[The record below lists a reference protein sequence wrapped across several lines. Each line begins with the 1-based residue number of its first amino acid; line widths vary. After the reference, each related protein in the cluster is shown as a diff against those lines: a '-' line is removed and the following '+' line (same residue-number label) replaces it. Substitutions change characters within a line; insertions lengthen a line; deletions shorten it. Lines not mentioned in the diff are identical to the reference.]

1 MFKNRGLAFKLG
13 LGFGLLILLAIL
25 VAGVGALSLRQLLER
40 STKMETVNDISDD
53 VTNAR
58 MDMLYFMNTKDMS
71 RLDRF
76 RKNLGMA
83 RDKAQKL
90 KQTLVDPRNRDRMD
104 ALVAEV
110 AAYETGLSRY
120 LESEKGREETFKAL
134 VDAAAALQKAAE
146 DIAKHQADAMTKMAG
161 SGTEAMV
168 RAATLRSRTEGLVQ
182 QFLRSR
188 IEVLYYLW
196 KGEKGR
202 MDAAR
207 DILEGLANA
216 GRDIQSLMPDAD
228 ERAVMADI
236 LSRAETYK
244 NRMDGFVVASEAQ
257 AAVGKEMAV
266 AAEKAAKVADEAS
279 DAQKE
284 SMLQE
289 SRTANILSLVST
301 VAAVL
306 LGLVFAILITK
317 GILRGVKKA
326 IAAADA
332 VSHGDLDA
340 DVTAEGRDEIGT
352 LLAAMERMIEAE
364 RTTAETAGRL
374 AQGDLSV
381 AVAPR
386 SDKDVML
393 LSLAEMIDKLR
404 EVVGEVQSGA
414 ENVASGSEQ
423 MSASAESL
431 SQGATE
437 QASAVEESSSAM
449 EEMASSISQNA
460 DNASQ
465 TEAIAVKAAGDARE
479 SGQAVTQ
486 AVAAMK
492 EIAGKISIIEE
503 IARQTDLLALNAAVE
518 AARAGEHGR
527 GFAVV
532 ASEVRKLAE
541 RSQAAASEITQ
552 LSRTTTSVA
561 ERAGELLAKLVPDIQ
576 RTADLVQ
583 EINAASQEQSTGSAQ
598 VNKALQQLDQVIQ
611 QNASASEELASTSE
625 ELSAQAEQLQAS
637 IAFFRLDADLR
648 PEKPR
653 ALAKAPTK
661 TPAKTARTKA
671 RPAKGLTGERR
682 EETAKAALNI
692 DMESDDDQY
701 ERF

>member
-1 MFKNRGLAFKLG
+1 MFKNRGLAFKLS
-13 LGFGLLILLAIL
+13 LGFCLLIVFTVIVAAVAYKSQDALLD
-25 VAGVGALSLRQLLER
+25 R
-40 STKMETVNDISDD
+40 TNKMDTVNTISDAI
-53 VTNAR
+53 TAAR
-58 MDMLYFMNTKDMS
+58 MDMLYYMNSDETARLDSFRKRLGTAKDM
-71 RLDRF
+71 
-76 RKNLGMA
+76 
-83 RDKAQKL
+83 AQNIKRSL
-90 KQTLVDPRNRDRMD
+90 EDPRNRERMD
-104 ALVAEV
+104 AIIAEA
-110 AAYETGLSRY
+110 AAYEAGLGRY
-120 LESEKGREETFKAL
+120 LETQKNQRETLKAL
-134 VDAAAALQKAAE
+134 VDAAGELQKAAE
-146 DIAKHQADAMTKMAG
+146 ALSRRQAESLSKAVAG
-161 SGTEAMV
+161 GAEAV
-168 RAATLRSRTEGLVQ
+168 ARTAALGQRVEFLVQ

-196 KGEKGR
+196 KGDKSR
-202 MDAAR
+202 MDTAR
-207 DILEGLANA
+207 GILEKLIATGREALPLMAVSEERSLLEDILA
-216 GRDIQSLMPDAD
+216 
-228 ERAVMADI
+228 
-236 LSRAETYK
+236 RAETYK
-244 NRMDGFVVASEAQ
+244 NRMEGFITASEAQ
-257 AAVGKEMAV
+257 AVVVKEMA
-266 AAEKAAKVADEAS
+266 AAADKAAKVADEAV
-279 DAQKE
+279 DVQQE
-284 SMLQE
+284 SMHRE
-289 SRTANILSLVST
+289 SRNATIANA
-301 VAAVL
+301 VAAAAAIL
-306 LGLVFAILITK
+306 LGALFATLITK

-340 DVTAEGRDEIGT
+340 DVTTDGRDEIAM
-352 LLAAMERMIEAE
+352 LLSAMGRMIEAE
-364 RTTAETAGRL
+364 RTTAEAAGKL

-381 AVAPR
+381 SVAPR

-393 LSLAEMIDKLR
+393 LSLAEMIERLR
-404 EVVGEVQSGA
+404 DVVGEVQSGA
-414 ENVASGSEQ
+414 ENVASGSEE

-552 LSRTTTSVA
+552 LSRSTTGVA

-583 EINAASQEQSTGSAQ
+583 EINAASQEQSTGSGQ

-611 QNASASEELASTSE
+611 QNASAAEELASTSE

-637 IAFFRLDADLR
+637 IAFFRLDTGSAPPR
-648 PEKPR
+648 PLPQ
-653 ALAKAPTK
+653 A
-661 TPAKTARTKA
+661 
-671 RPAKGLTGERR
+671 AKGKAGARKSG
-682 EETAKAALNI
+682 AKMGATIRKPVASTVENRKDAAMSI
-692 DMESDDDQY
+692 DMDNDDDQF

>member
-1 MFKNRGLAFKLG
+1 MFKNRSLAFKLG
-13 LGFGLLILLAIL
+13 LGFGLLILFTIT
-25 VAGVGALSLRQLLER
+25 VAVVGGVSLNRLLER
-40 STKMETVNDISDD
+40 SGKMETVNTISDSI
-53 VTNAR
+53 TKAR
-58 MDMLYFMNTKDMS
+58 MDMLYYMNTKDPS
-71 RLDRF
+71 RLDVF
-76 RKNLGMA
+76 RKNLSA
-83 RDKAQKL
+83 AKDKAQNL
-90 KQTLVDPRNRDRMD
+90 KQSLNDPRNRELMD
-104 ALVAEV
+104 NIVADV
-110 AAYETGLSRY
+110 VAYEAGLTRY
-120 LESEKGREETFKAL
+120 LESEKNRDDTLKTV
-134 VDAAAALQKAAE
+134 VDAAMALQKSAE
-146 DIAKHQADAMTKMAG
+146 DLSRRFSQIMESAAG
-161 SGTEAMV
+161 GSQEMV
-168 RAATLRSRTEGLVQ
+168 VLATLQHRVEILLQ

-188 IEVLYYLW
+188 VEVLYYLW
-196 KGEKGR
+196 KGDKGR

-207 DILEGLANA
+207 GILDGLIAA
-216 GRDIQSLMPDAD
+216 GKEIQTRIQSAEDRSL
-228 ERAVMADI
+228 MADI
-236 LSRAETYK
+236 ISRAETYK
-244 NRMDGFVVASEAQ
+244 SRMDGFVVASDTQ
-257 AAVGKEMAV
+257 AAVTKEMAAAADKAGKIAENAV
-266 AAEKAAKVADEAS
+266 AI
-279 DAQKE
+279 QQE
-284 SMLQE
+284 SMAQE
-289 SRTANILSLVST
+289 SRTANIVNIVSAV
-301 VAAVL
+301 VAAL
-306 LGLVFAILITK
+306 LGILFATLITR

-326 IAAADA
+326 IAAAES
-332 VSHGDLDA
+332 VSHGDLDV

-352 LLAAMERMIEAE
+352 LLAAMARMIEAE

-374 AQGDLSV
+374 ANGDLTVSV
-381 AVAPR
+381 VAR

-404 EVVGEVQSGA
+404 DVVGEVQSGA
-414 ENVASGSEQ
+414 ENVASGSEE

-465 TEAIAVKAAGDARE
+465 TEAIAVKAASDARE

-541 RSQAAASEITQ
+541 RSQTAASEITQ

-561 ERAGELLAKLVPDIQ
+561 ERAGELLSKLVPDIQ

-583 EINAASQEQSTGSAQ
+583 EINAASQEQSTGAAQ

-637 IAFFRLDADLR
+637 IAYFQLDYGRRAA
-648 PEKPR
+648 KPLPQSV
-653 ALAKAPTK
+653 AAKAP
-661 TPAKTARTKA
+661 A
-671 RPAKGLTGERR
+671 RPALPKATGGK
-682 EETAKAALNI
+682 AKAQTVQAGKKPAAMTI
-692 DMESDDDQY
+692 DMGNDDDQF

>member
-1 MFKNRGLAFKLG
+1 MFKNRSLAFKLG
-13 LGFGLLILLAIL
+13 LGFGLLILFTIA
-25 VAGVGALSLRQLLER
+25 VAVVGGVSLNRLLER
-40 STKMETVNDISDD
+40 SGKMETVNAISGDI
-53 VTNAR
+53 TKAR
-58 MDMLYFMNTKDMS
+58 MDMLYYMNTKDAA
-71 RLDRF
+71 RLDVF
-76 RKNLGMA
+76 RKNLSA
-83 RDKAQKL
+83 AKDKAQNL
-90 KQTLVDPRNRDRMD
+90 KQSLNDPRNRELMD
-104 ALVAEV
+104 NIVADV
-110 AAYETGLSRY
+110 VAYETGLARY
-120 LESEKGREETFKAL
+120 LESEKSRDDTLKTV
-134 VDAAAALQKAAE
+134 VDAAMALQKSAEDLSRRFSQIMESAAGGGQEMVVLAALQHRVE
-146 DIAKHQADAMTKMAG
+146 I
-161 SGTEAMV
+161 
-168 RAATLRSRTEGLVQ
+168 LLQ

-188 IEVLYYLW
+188 VEVLYYLW
-196 KGEKGR
+196 KGDKGR
-202 MDAAR
+202 MDTARGILDGLIAAGKEIQTR
-207 DILEGLANA
+207 
-216 GRDIQSLMPDAD
+216 IQSAEDRSL
-228 ERAVMADI
+228 MADI
-236 LSRAETYK
+236 ISRAETYK
-244 NRMDGFVVASEAQ
+244 SRMDGFVVATDTQ
-257 AAVGKEMAV
+257 AAVTKEMA
-266 AAEKAAKVADEAS
+266 AAADKAGKVAENAV
-279 DAQKE
+279 AIQQE
-284 SMLQE
+284 SMAGE
-289 SRTANILSLVST
+289 SRTANIVNIVSAA
-301 VAAVL
+301 VAAL
-306 LGLVFAILITK
+306 LGILFATLITR

-326 IAAADA
+326 IAAAES
-332 VSHGDLDA
+332 VSHGDLDV

-352 LLAAMERMIEAE
+352 LLAAMARMIEAE

-374 AQGDLSV
+374 ANGDLTVSV
-381 AVAPR
+381 VAR

-404 EVVGEVQSGA
+404 DVVGEVQSGA
-414 ENVASGSEQ
+414 ENVASGSEE

-465 TEAIAVKAAGDARE
+465 TEAIAVKAASDARE

-532 ASEVRKLAE
+532 AAEVRKLAE
-541 RSQAAASEITQ
+541 RSQTAASEITQ

-561 ERAGELLAKLVPDIQ
+561 ERAGELLSKLVPDIQ

-583 EINAASQEQSTGSAQ
+583 EINAASQEQSTGAGQ

-637 IAFFRLDADLR
+637 IAYFQLDYGRRAA
-648 PEKPR
+648 KPLPQTG
-653 ALAKAPTK
+653 AAKAP
-661 TPAKTARTKA
+661 A
-671 RPAKGLTGERR
+671 RPTLPKATGGK
-682 EETAKAALNI
+682 AKAQGAQAGKKPAALTI
-692 DMESDDDQY
+692 DMDNDDDQF